1 MVLVKNNSKMKRVE
15 GMPFGQIKYT
25 KSFESVTEWQGYA
38 IKSFFSDFPVTL
50 KFTLLLLYNIFG
62 KKLK

>member
-25 KSFESVTEWQGYA
+25 KSFESVTEWQGY
-38 IKSFFSDFPVTL
+38 KSFFSHFPVTL